1 VQTAGYLIAAAAKF
15 TAGMEHGKDYLQ
27 RRFPGLG
34 LDTRGNAAS
43 VILNGN
49 NIAFPNFYLDMITIP
64 SQRFINGVVY
74 NLIDQ
79 MVQSCC
85 GLRTNIH
92 TRALS
97 DCFQSLQHLNLIGA
111 VCLLYFF

>member
-1 VQTAGYLIAAAAKF
+1 
-15 TAGMEHGKDYLQ
+15 MEHREYNLQ
-27 RRFPGLG
+27 CRLSGLG
-34 LDTRGNAAS
+34 LNAGGNTTT
-43 VILNGN
+43 VILDGN
-49 NIAFPNFYLDMITIP
+49 DITLPNFYLDMITIS

-79 MVQSCC
+79 VVQSCC

-111 VCLLYFF
+111 VCLLHFF